1 MTMTDDQLMAD
12 LARALVLTDP
22 VPATVTEFAKASF
35 DWRDID
41 AQMAE
46 LVYDSA
52 EAGLV
57 GVRGDEQSR
66 QLTFRAPG
74 VEIEVELVSERSRR
88 IVGQLVPPQE
98 TVVELRFDGSALETT
113 TDRLGRFSFDDVPTG
128 PISLRCNVGDDQSV
142 RTDWVLM

>member
-12 LARALVLTDP
+12 LARVLELTDP
-22 VPATVTEFAKASF
+22 VPAPVTAFAKASF
-35 DWRDID
+35 GWRDLD
-41 AQMAE
+41 AQLAE

-57 GVRGDEQSR
+57 GVRGGEQAR

-74 VEIEVELVSERSRR
+74 VEIEVELVSEQTRR
-88 IVGQLVPPQE
+88 IVGQLIPPQE
-98 TVVELRFDGSALETT
+98 TTVELRFDGSAMETT
-113 TDRLGRFSFDDVPTG
+113 TDRLGRFSFDKVPTG